1 MITKA
6 ARRYASALLQIG
18 EERQEVESI
27 LRDIEFI
34 KNTLD
39 DSRDLQVF
47 LQSPVIKFD
56 DKTEALE
63 KIFGDEVGEV
73 LSRFI
78 TLLGRKNRLQLF
90 PQIVDAFMVEYNI
103 YAGIINVEVSSASEL
118 NEEQLNRLREALESK
133 TGKKVKLVLKQDESL
148 RGGIAVRIEDTVI
161 DGTIKHKLEQL
172 SESLMSTETAELN

>member
-6 ARRYASALLQIG
+6 ARRYASALLQLG
-18 EERQEVESI
+18 KERQEVESI
-27 LRDIEFI
+27 LSDIELI
-34 KNTLD
+34 KSTLD

-73 LSRFI
+73 ISKFI
-78 TLLGRKNRLQLF
+78 ALLARKNRLQLL
-90 PQIVDAFMVEYNI
+90 PQIVGAFIQEYNK
-103 YAGIINVEVSSASEL
+103 YAGIIEIEVSSASEL
-118 NEEQLNRLREALESK
+118 DEQQVSRLKEALEGK
-133 TGKKVKLVLKQDESL
+133 TGKKVKLDVKQNKSLK
-148 RGGIAVRIEDTVI
+148 GGIAVRIEDTVI

-172 SESLMSTETAELN
+172 SEKLLGTEAAELN